1 MSREMTSEEI
11 KDFLRKEIEHNWK
24 HVRECRE
31 IIELY
36 QQRKELTDTESK
48 CYEIFKEDKT
58 STIKETI
65 MLENLFRTFF
75 KIDYYE
81 ER

>member
-1 MSREMTSEEI
+1 MSREMTVKEI
-11 KDFLRKEIEHNWK
+11 KEFLRKEIEHNWK

-31 IIELY
+31 IIEI
-36 QQRKELTDTESK
+36 
-48 CYEIFKEDKT
+48 YEDDENKVNSDVYRIFCEEKS

-75 KIDYYE
+75 KVNYDE